1 MKVKEP
7 VIAYKV
13 GNPLAKVTSSKAKVV
28 PLHQWNSFDKISA
41 IRDGVSKEELE
52 NLKNEAELDYETLAQ
67 VLNVA
72 KATLHNKKGKA
83 RFDKYIS
90 ERVFLIADLYS
101 FGYEVFG
108 NKAKFNGWMK
118 RENRA
123 LGYIS
128 PLSLIDT
135 MYGTEEVKNLIGRIA
150 YGVIS

>member
-1 MKVKEP
+1 MKAKEP
-7 VIAYKV
+7 AAVYHTRNPLRKV
-13 GNPLAKVTSSKAKVV
+13 GKAKTV
-28 PLHQWNSFDKISA
+28 PLHQWSSFDKISA

-52 NLKNEAELDYETLAQ
+52 NLKNGAELDYETLAGM
-67 VLNVA
+67 LNVA

-101 FGYEVFG
+101 FGYDVFG
-108 NKAKFNGWMK
+108 NREKFNGWMK

-123 LGYIS
+123 LGWVA

-135 MYGTEEVKNLIGRIA
+135 LYGIEEVKHLIGRID
-150 YGVIS
+150 YGVYS